1 MTKTQDQRPKTSK
14 EVSAIIL
21 AAGRSER
28 MGAFKPLLPFGPQTV
43 IQSCICLLRA
53 AGIDSIVVV
62 VGQGE
67 NAEALHRHLL
77 TEDILV
83 AVNSDPQS
91 EMSAS
96 IAAGVAA
103 LPAETK
109 AVIVTPADYPAVP
122 VEVVVKLIDEWKK
135 GALLAKPTWNERGG
149 HPVLVDLSFRK
160 ELENLGPDGGL
171 KAFFSSHQDQV
182 RRIAVQ
188 SNYIARDMDTW
199 DDYRALHLEVFGVA
213 PPARESG
220 N

>member
-1 MTKTQDQRPKTSK
+1 MTKTQDQRPKAN

-28 MGAFKPLLPFGPQTV
+28 MGAFKPLLPFGPQSV
-43 IQSCICLLRA
+43 IQSCIRLLRA

-62 VGQGE
+62 VGQGA
-67 NAEALHRHLL
+67 NAQTLRSHLL
-77 TEDILV
+77 TENILI
-83 AVNSDPQS
+83 AVNADPQS

-103 LPAETK
+103 LPADTK
-109 AVIVTPADYPAVP
+109 AIIITPADHPAVP
-122 VEVVVKLIDEWKK
+122 TEVVTKLIDEWKK
-135 GALLAKPTWNERGG
+135 GALLAKPTWNDRGG

-160 ELENLGPDGGL
+160 ELKNLDPGGGL

-199 DDYRALHLEVFGVA
+199 DDYHALHLEVFGVA
-213 PPARESG
+213 PPARESDD
-220 N
+220 